1 MIPLDL
7 TQNHIYAAQPQLQ
20 NLKGHKIAD
29 WFNNKFA
36 NGVENMLA
44 KDEKVQAKRQDHHRD
59 ARTKQIQDAVS
70 TANYLGD
77 KDRLV
82 SVGND
87 VVLGTQAV
95 VSAAGG
101 NYWGAALQGAQL
113 AKSAA
118 HDITSTAD
126 VWSEEMRKVNDWNE

>member
-7 TQNHIYAAQPQLQ
+7 TQNHIYSTQPQLQ
-20 NLKGHKIAD
+20 NLKGHKLAD

-36 NGVENMLA
+36 AGVEKA
-44 KDEKVQAKRQDHHRD
+44 ISKDEKVQAKRQDHHRD
-59 ARTKQIQDAVS
+59 VRTKQIQDAVS

-87 VVLGTQAV
+87 VALGT
-95 VSAAGG
+95 
-101 NYWGAALQGAQL
+101 
-113 AKSAA
+113 
-118 HDITSTAD
+118 
-126 VWSEEMRKVNDWNE
+126 